1 LSIESLKQF
10 QQCQWH
16 CWNYFSGVN
25 DPLIHIT
32 IDIYNHKIFLPKFSG
47 VSDTMEAI
55 SVVLMRPPKWLWQ
68 FCVKFQCYQWHFWSL
83 YDTPV
88 ISKRLCKSVSPFKG
102 KIKQKYF
109 NSKYPHTI

>member
-68 FCVKFQCYQWHFWSL
+68 FY
-83 YDTPV
+83 
-88 ISKRLCKSVSPFKG
+88 LCKISVLSMTLLKFIWHPCNLKETLQVCVSF
-102 KIKQKYF
+102 
-109 NSKYPHTI
+109 